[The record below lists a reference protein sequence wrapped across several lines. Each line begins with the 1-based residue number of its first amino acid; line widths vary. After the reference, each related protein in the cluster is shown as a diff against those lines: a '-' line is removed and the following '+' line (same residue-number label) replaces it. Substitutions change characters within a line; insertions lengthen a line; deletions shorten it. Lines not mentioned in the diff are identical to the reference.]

1 MFKRVLTFFFLVVL
15 TLVLAHLAAAQEQ
28 LFPET
33 PHLDRLEVV
42 VWPEYDQPAALVM
55 LRGHLAQGTPLPA
68 VVPLPMPAGVAAPNA
83 VAQRGPD
90 GTLLVAN
97 YTRQEAENGSFI
109 LIETNSMEVR
119 LEYYAALPI
128 EGLERQFT
136 YQWPGGLDL
145 HSVVYEVQQ
154 PAGAISF
161 KVDPPQTGQQV
172 SPDGL
177 TYYFAEL
184 GAKQP
189 TDAFTVEIS
198 YDKADQAL
206 SIASL
211 SPALP
216 SPSQVPPPAATTTT
230 TAPPDSGTSVWLI
243 VAPIVIGMGLIIL
256 WLAIKDSRKS

>member
-1 MFKRVLTFFFLVVL
+1 MVKRVLTFFFLVVL
-15 TLVLAHLAAAQEQ
+15 TLVLAHLAAAQGQ

-42 VWPEYDQPAALVM
+42 IWPEYDQPEALVM

-68 VVPLPMPAGVAAPNA
+68 IVPLPMPAEVAAPNA

-97 YTRQEAENGSFI
+97 YTRQEGQEGSFI
-109 LIETNSMEVR
+109 LVETNSMEVR
-119 LEYYAALPI
+119 LEYYTALPTD
-128 EGLERQFT
+128 GTTRQFT

-145 HSVVYEVQQ
+145 HSTLYEVQQ
-154 PAGAISF
+154 PVGASSF
-161 KVDPPQTGQQV
+161 TLDPPQTGQQIGG
-172 SPDGL
+172 DGL

-189 TDAFTVEIS
+189 TDSFTVSFRYEKP
-198 YDKADQAL
+198 DATL

-216 SPSQVPPPAATTTT
+216 STPQLPPPTTVATVP
-230 TAPPDSGTSVWLI
+230 APESGTSIWWV
-243 VAPIVIGMGLIIL
+243 VAPLVIGMGLIIL

>member
-1 MFKRVLTFFFLVVL
+1 MMKRVLTFLGLVTL

-28 LFPET
+28 LFPDT

-42 VWPEYDQPAALVM
+42 IWPEYDQPAALVM
-55 LRGHLAQGTPLPA
+55 LRAHLAQGTPLPA
-68 VVPLPMPAGVAAPNA
+68 VVPLPMPADVAAPNA

-90 GTLLVAN
+90 GTLLMAN
-97 YTRQEAENGSFI
+97 YTRQDSEAGSWI
-109 LIETNSMEVR
+109 LIETTSMELR
-119 LEYYAALPI
+119 LEYYTALPI
-128 EGLERQFT
+128 EGDKRQFT
-136 YQWPGGLDL
+136 FQWPGGLDV
-145 HSVVYEVQQ
+145 HGVVYEVQQ
-154 PAGAISF
+154 PAGATSLTIT
-161 KVDPPQTGQQV
+161 PPQTGQQV
-172 SPDGL
+172 NNDGL
-177 TYYFAEL
+177 TYFFSDL

-189 TDAFTVEIS
+189 TDSFSVELT

-216 SPSQVPPPAATTTT
+216 SPSQVPPPAATPP

-256 WLAIKDSRKS
+256 WLAIKDSKKS

>member
-1 MFKRVLTFFFLVVL
+1 MLKRVLTFLGLVAL
-15 TLVLAHLAAAQEQ
+15 TLVLAHLVSAQDQ
-28 LFPET
+28 LFPDT

-42 VWPEYDQPAALVM
+42 IWPEYDQPAALVM
-55 LRGHLAQGTPLPA
+55 LRAHLAQGTPLPA
-68 VVPLPMPAGVAAPNA
+68 VVPLPMPADVAAPNA
-83 VAQRGPD
+83 VAQRGSD
-90 GTLLVAN
+90 GTLLMAN
-97 YTRQEAENGSFI
+97 YTRQDSEVGSWI

-119 LEYYAALPI
+119 LEYYTALPM
-128 EGLERQFT
+128 EGGKRQFT

-145 HSVVYEVQQ
+145 HAVVYEVQQ
-154 PAGAISF
+154 PAGATSF
-161 KVDPPQTGQQV
+161 TITPPQMGQQI
-172 SPDGL
+172 SGDGL

-189 TDAFTVEIS
+189 TDSFIVELS
-198 YDKADQAL
+198 YDKADQSL

-216 SPSQVPPPAATTTT
+216 SPSQLPPPTATPA

-256 WLAIKDSRKS
+256 WLAIKDSKKS